1 MCLINS
7 KEVDPMKKFKLLG
20 LLVGTL
26 ALGGCM
32 ATISPDGTV
41 SAGYLVPEVNSVVI
55 TSRPSRPIRV
65 ARNTGHRPP
74 RSARNHYNS
83 HGGHRPR

>member
-1 MCLINS
+1 
-7 KEVDPMKKFKLLG
+7 MKKFKLLG

-41 SAGYLVPEVNSVVI
+41 SAGYIVPEVSSVVV
-55 TSRPSRPIRV
+55 TNHHHHSRPIVVASNHGRRPPARP
-65 ARNTGHRPP
+65 ARNNYG
-74 RSARNHYNS
+74 S
-83 HGGHRPR
+83 HGNHRPR

>member
-1 MCLINS
+1 
-7 KEVDPMKKFKLLG
+7 MKKFKLLG

-41 SAGYLVPEVNSVVI
+41 SAGYIIPEVNSVVI
-55 TSRPSRPIRV
+55 TNRPSRPII
-65 ARNTGHRPP
+65 AHRPK
-74 RSARNHYNS
+74 ARPTYHSRDTHRPN
-83 HGGHRPR
+83 GGHRPR